1 MLNKTLSFAMG
12 CCSCFGFIRTPNRQS
27 QRSKPTTNNNLC
39 QEPLLDDDIED
50 EEGEP
55 LYNDEVTNNSG
66 DEGAEET
73 RPKRSE
79 EILNFRV
86 ENGMI
91 CRQFPVKETRKLVR
105 SEVID
110 LWEWLYS
117 FFCKGDFEFLCYEAI
132 FFKKIILVFMFFLQ
146 RFPFEHFIF
155 VLVALTF

>member
-1 MLNKTLSFAMG
+1 M
-12 CCSCFGFIRTPNRQS
+12 
-27 QRSKPTTNNNLC
+27 
-39 QEPLLDDDIED
+39 DDDIED

-117 FFCKGDFEFLCYEAI
+117 FFCKGDFEFLLCI
-132 FFKKIILVFMFFLQ
+132 VKTSRLGGLVVFDMVNHLIDLFILRVKIALIVLYGFQILPLFMIWCLF
-146 RFPFEHFIF
+146 
-155 VLVALTF
+155 